1 MAAES
6 RNFRSSVLGFDRGDV
21 INYIET
27 ISREHREEA
36 EAFHSAAEKLR
47 NERDELKKQLEEYRL
62 ADGEVERAQSEA
74 RAEIAALKK
83 QLEDIKAANENIA
96 HAKLRVADMELMAYK
111 RAQEIE
117 AEALQNA
124 EKVRVSLAKL
134 IRDTKGKYAAARGE
148 ADSIAYKSLQ
158 EVTRLR
164 GWFDDFPQL
173 FAEVD
178 AALET
183 IVPPARAQ
191 SEKHD

>member
-1 MAAES
+1 MAGET

-27 ISREHREEA
+27 LSREHREEA
-36 EAFHSAAEKLR
+36 EAFRSAAETLR
-47 NERDELKKQLEEYRL
+47 RERDELKAQI
-62 ADGEVERAQSEA
+62 GERAVGEEELE
-74 RAEIAALKK
+74 RANGEIAALKK

-117 AEALQNA
+117 TEALQNA

-173 FAEVD
+173 FSEVD
-178 AALET
+178 AALES
-183 IVPPARAQ
+183 IVATDKA
-191 SEKHD
+191 